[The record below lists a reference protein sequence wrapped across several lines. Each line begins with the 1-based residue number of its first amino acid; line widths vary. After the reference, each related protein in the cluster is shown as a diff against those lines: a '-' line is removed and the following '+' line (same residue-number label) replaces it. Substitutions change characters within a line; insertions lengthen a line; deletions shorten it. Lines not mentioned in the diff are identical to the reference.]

1 VSDDKVAHEEFREAT
16 GEQLSAKERI
26 ETELLKEREKFTDS
40 IATLV
45 RERDGLVSQLKELRR
60 GRSEDGAVIE
70 DLQSRSATSKKE
82 LSEIAQRL
90 ESAGAE
96 KGSLLKE
103 KDDLVEKCSESAA
116 KLDEVTSAARLHTSH
131 SVARR
136 HTSHIEALGAEVQQ
150 LRQENEGLCR
160 LMKTLE
166 CDHAEVLKRVRDEK
180 SLEITALEE
189 KM

>member
-1 VSDDKVAHEEFREAT
+1 M
-16 GEQLSAKERI
+16 
-26 ETELLKEREKFTDS
+26 
-40 IATLV
+40 
-45 RERDGLVSQLKELRR
+45 
-60 GRSEDGAVIE
+60 IE

-82 LSEIAQRL
+82 LSEIAQSL
-90 ESAGAE
+90 ESEGAE

-103 KDDLVEKCSESAA
+103 KDDLLERCSESAA
-116 KLDEVTSAARLHTSH
+116 KLDEVTS
-131 SVARR
+131 VARR
-136 HTSHIEALGAEVQQ
+136 HTSHFEALGAEVQQ

-166 CDHAEVLKRVRDEK
+166 CDHAEVLKRVMDEK